1 MNAAD
6 QTRPMT
12 ALEIIRIDAP
22 DPRATV
28 VLVHG
33 AWHGAWCWQDGFA
46 QRLATRGIS
55 TVAPSLRGH
64 GGSTDGVRLNRMRMR
79 DYVDDLSEVVTRT
92 IAESGAAPFVAGHS
106 MGGAVVQG
114 FLSRPHPP
122 RIAGAAMLASIPP
135 RGLRG
140 VTPRIA
146 KYSPGAFVLSNLTLD
161 LGRLVRTTEQVR
173 ALFFRPST
181 PDCIVEATAA
191 RVQSE
196 SFRGFLLNMLGL
208 ERPKPHSADV
218 PLWVMGATDDA
229 IFTPAMV
236 AATAEAWRATP
247 VMFDEIGHDV
257 MLDVGWERVADGL
270 ADWVLQSTGP

>member
-1 MNAAD
+1 
-6 QTRPMT
+6 MT
-12 ALEIIRIDAP
+12 ALEIIRTDAP

-28 VLVHG
+28 VLLHG

-64 GGSTDGVRLNRMRMR
+64 GGSTEGVHLNRIRMR
-79 DYVDDLSEVVTRT
+79 DYVDDLSEVVEQTG
-92 IAESGAAPFVAGHS
+92 AQSGAAPFVAGHS

-114 FLSRPHPP
+114 FLSRPNAPG
-122 RIAGAAMLASIPP
+122 IAGAAMLASIPP

-140 VTPRIA
+140 VTPKIA
-146 KYSPGAFVLSNLTLD
+146 KYAPRAFAASNLTFD
-161 LGRLVRTTEQVR
+161 LGRLVGNPDRVRT
-173 ALFFRPST
+173 LFFRPST
-181 PDCIVEATAA
+181 PDDIVEATAA

-196 SFRGFLLNMLGL
+196 SFRAFVLNLLGL
-208 ERPKPHSADV
+208 ERPRPHAVGV
-218 PLWVMGATDDA
+218 PVWVMGATEDA

-236 AATAEAWRATP
+236 AATAGAWGATP

-257 MLDVGWERVADGL
+257 MLDAGWERVADAL
-270 ADWVLQSTGP
+270 ADWVLHNAPPR

>member
-1 MNAAD
+1 
-6 QTRPMT
+6 MT

-64 GGSTDGVRLNRMRMR
+64 GGSADGVRLNRMRMR
-79 DYVDDLSEVVTRT
+79 DYVDDLSEVVTGVN
-92 IAESGAAPFVAGHS
+92 AESGVAPFVAGHS

-122 RIAGAAMLASIPP
+122 RIAGAALLASIPP
-135 RGLRG
+135 RGLLG
-140 VTPRIA
+140 VTPRMV
-146 KYSPGAFVLSNLTLD
+146 KHSPGAFVLSNLTLD

-181 PDCIVEATAA
+181 PDYIVEATAA

-208 ERPKPHSADV
+208 ERPKPHCVDV
-218 PLWVMGATDDA
+218 PLWVMGATEDA

-236 AATAEAWRATP
+236 AATAKAWDAAP

-270 ADWVLQSTGP
+270 ADWVLKSTGP

>member
-1 MNAAD
+1 
-6 QTRPMT
+6 MT

-22 DPRATV
+22 DPRASV

-64 GGSTDGVRLNRMRMR
+64 GGSADGVRLNRMCMR
-79 DYVDDLSEVVTRT
+79 DYVDDVSEVVTR
-92 IAESGAAPFVAGHS
+92 ISAESGAAPFVAGHS

-122 RIAGAAMLASIPP
+122 RIAGAALLASIPP
-135 RGLRG
+135 RGLLG

-146 KYSPGAFVLSNLTLD
+146 RHSPGAFALSNLTLD
-161 LGRLVRTTEQVR
+161 LGRLVRTTERVR

-181 PDCIVEATAA
+181 PDYIVEATAA

-196 SFRGFLLNMLGL
+196 SFRAFVLNMLGL
-208 ERPKPHSADV
+208 ERPKPYSVDV
-218 PLWVMGATDDA
+218 PVWVVGATEDA

-236 AATAEAWRATP
+236 AATAEAWGATP

-270 ADWVLQSTGP
+270 ADWVLESTGP

>member
-1 MNAAD
+1 MA
-6 QTRPMT
+6 
-12 ALEIIRIDAP
+12 ALEILRIDAP

-46 QRLATRGIS
+46 QRLAARGIS

-79 DYVDDLSEVVTRT
+79 DYVDDVSEVVARIST
-92 IAESGAAPFVAGHS
+92 ESGAAPFVAGHS

-114 FLSRPHPP
+114 FLSRPQSP
-122 RIAGAAMLASIPP
+122 RIAGAALLASIPP
-135 RGLRG
+135 RGLLG
-140 VTPRIA
+140 VTPRIV
-146 KYSPGAFVLSNLTLD
+146 KYSPGAFALSNLTLD
-161 LGRLVRTTEQVR
+161 LGRLVRTTEHVR

-181 PDCIVEATAA
+181 PEDIVEATTA

-196 SFRGFLLNMLGL
+196 SFRAFVLNLLGL
-208 ERPKPHSADV
+208 ERPKPHPVDLPV
-218 PLWVMGATDDA
+218 LVMGATEDA
-229 IFTPAMV
+229 IFTPVMV
-236 AATAEAWRATP
+236 AATAEAWGATP

-257 MLDVGWERVADGL
+257 MLDVGWELVADRL
-270 ADWVLQSTGP
+270 AEWVLENTEP

>member
-1 MNAAD
+1 
-6 QTRPMT
+6 MT

-28 VLVHG
+28 VFG
-33 AWHGAWCWQDGFA
+33 AW
-46 QRLATRGIS
+46 RLAWRLVLAGR
-55 TVAPSLRGH
+55 VRRAPRHSRHFDSRTQSAGPW
-64 GGSTDGVRLNRMRMR
+64 RLDRRREVNRMCMR
-79 DYVDDLSEVVTRT
+79 DFVDDVSEVVTR
-92 IAESGAAPFVAGHS
+92 ISAESGAAPFVAGHS

-122 RIAGAAMLASIPP
+122 SIAGAALLASIPP
-135 RGLRG
+135 RGLLG

-181 PDCIVEATAA
+181 PDYIVEATAA

-196 SFRGFLLNMLGL
+196 SFRAFVLNMLGL
-208 ERPKPHSADV
+208 ERLRRRFGVGDGCNRGRDLHTCHGCGDRRGMGRRAGDV
-218 PLWVMGATDDA
+218 RRDRP
-229 IFTPAMV
+229 
-236 AATAEAWRATP
+236 
-247 VMFDEIGHDV
+247 
-257 MLDVGWERVADGL
+257 
-270 ADWVLQSTGP
+270 